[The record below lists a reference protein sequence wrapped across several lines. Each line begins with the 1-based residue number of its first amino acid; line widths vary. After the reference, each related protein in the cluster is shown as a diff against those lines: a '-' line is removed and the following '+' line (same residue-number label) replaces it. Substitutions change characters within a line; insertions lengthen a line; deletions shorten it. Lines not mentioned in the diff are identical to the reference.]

1 MKRRSFVWPL
11 CFCLLTLVSMSGKV
25 SGQSD
30 QSDSVRESAIVFEE
44 IMEIPDKAILRSVLE
59 RAEAIAVF
67 PSMLRGGF
75 IFGGHRGRG
84 IISVYDRD
92 MKQWSPPAFLTM
104 TGGSFGF
111 QIGVEFVDI
120 VLVIMNRR
128 GLENLLQNQIKIGG
142 DASVAAGPLGRSVGA
157 STDIQLRAE
166 ILSYSRASGLFAGIS
181 LEGSAIREDRDANEN
196 FYGESFRTREV
207 VLDGLATNPKS
218 TDAVTLW
225 HDTLTRSW
233 PE

>member
-1 MKRRSFVWPL
+1 M
-11 CFCLLTLVSMSGKV
+11 
-25 SGQSD
+25 
-30 QSDSVRESAIVFEE
+30 
-44 IMEIPDKAILRSVLE
+44 
-59 RAEAIAVF
+59 
-67 PSMLRGGF
+67 
-75 IFGGHRGRG
+75 
-84 IISVYDRD
+84 
-92 MKQWSPPAFLTM
+92 
-104 TGGSFGF
+104 
-111 QIGVEFVDI
+111 EFVDI

-166 ILSYSRASGLFAGIS
+166 ILSYSRARGLFAGIS